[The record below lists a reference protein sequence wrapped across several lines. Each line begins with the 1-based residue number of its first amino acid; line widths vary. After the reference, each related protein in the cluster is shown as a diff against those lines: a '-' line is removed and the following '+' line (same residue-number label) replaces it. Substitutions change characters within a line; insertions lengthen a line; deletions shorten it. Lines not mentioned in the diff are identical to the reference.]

1 MASPLSRMPP
11 LAAAAMECRLSGRLG
26 TEARDMSLSP
36 SKGYYSR
43 VRLHGDLVVSYWL
56 RAVGGAVRPTLQ
68 HEEAAPRRFD
78 HKFPLLNSLNANHHS
93 ACRDAMHEVLLRAR
107 TPLGLDAGSWDD
119 SLADHLATLTVDAV
133 RREHGAGEHRGVPPR
148 FDVDMALTIVA
159 EFVYSEPKA
168 LLLACDKAAAAT
180 TTTAPP
186 CQGQARDAEC
196 RVCMEA
202 KEDTMV
208 RLPCSHSFH
217 RGCILPCFHKVAT
230 CPMCGHD
237 VAKYLAAATN
247 TPIGKLPAGLSGP

>member
-1 MASPLSRMPP
+1 MPP

-26 TEARDMSLSP
+26 TEPRDMSLSP

-68 HEEAAPRRFD
+68 HKEAAPRRFD
-78 HKFPLLNSLNANHHS
+78 HTFPLLNGLNADHHS

-133 RREHGAGEHRGVPPR
+133 RGERVAGDGGEHRGVPPR
-148 FDVDMALTIVA
+148 FDVDMALTVVA
-159 EFVYSEPKA
+159 ELVYSEPKA

-186 CQGQARDAEC
+186 CRARDAEC
-196 RVCMEA
+196 RVCVEA
-202 KEDTMV
+202 TEDAMV

-217 RGCILPCFHKVAT
+217 RGCILPWFDKVAT

-237 VAKYLAAATN
+237 VAKYLAAAIN
-247 TPIGKLPAGLSGP
+247 TPIGKFPAGLFGP

>member
-11 LAAAAMECRLSGRLG
+11 LAAAAMECRLSRRLG
-26 TEARDMSLSP
+26 TEPRDMRLSP

-43 VRLHGDLVVSYWL
+43 MRLHGDLVVSYWL
-56 RAVGGAVRPTLQ
+56 RAVGGAG
-68 HEEAAPRRFD
+68 
-78 HKFPLLNSLNANHHS
+78 LNAHHHS
-93 ACRDAMHEVLLRAR
+93 ACRDAIHEVLLRAR

-133 RREHGAGEHRGVPPR
+133 RREHGAGEHCGVPPR
-148 FDVDMALTIVA
+148 LDVDMALTIVA

-186 CQGQARDAEC
+186 CRARDAEC

-237 VAKYLAAATN
+237 VAKYLVAATN
-247 TPIGKLPAGLSGP
+247 TPIGKFPAALFGP